1 MKFSPTN
8 TAFNRHESFALRFG
22 WLTKGFQAFQKDNDL
37 FSAPDA
43 VVRLGV
49 GKNMVNSIRHWLRA
63 AQLIEI
69 EKDSKKTTEIGRR
82 IFSKE
87 TGYDP
92 YLEDEATI
100 WLIHWLLAT
109 NPAHATSWYWFF
121 NRFHKPEFTSQEAA
135 TALVDF
141 AKEKI
146 TTKCTVNSIRND
158 CAALLRTY
166 VQSRGNTKIPA
177 EEALDSPLSLLKLIT
192 YTRATKT
199 YQSRLTRRDSLPTGI
214 FGYAL
219 ADLFHQRQI
228 TELPMENLIYSSDG
242 QLAPGLIFR
251 LSENGLLTKLEQL
264 VHYIP
269 NVFKIADSAGI
280 HQLYL
285 LQKDIDPM
293 TYLKTHYNAQ
303 LLEQAA

>member
-22 WLTKGFQAFQKDNDL
+22 WLTKGFQAFQKNKDL
-37 FSAPDA
+37 FSAPDG

-69 EKDSKKTTEIGRR
+69 EKDSKDTTKIGRR
-82 IFSKE
+82 IFSKD

-121 NRFHKPEFTSQEAA
+121 NRFHKPEFTAEEAG

-141 AKEKI
+141 ARENI
-146 TTKCTVNSIRND
+146 TSKCSVTSIKKD
-158 CAALLRTY
+158 AAALLRTY
-166 VQSRGNTKIPA
+166 VQSRGNSKIPA
-177 EEALDSPLSLLKLIT
+177 EEALDSPLSLLRLIT
-192 YTRATKT
+192 YNRPTRT
-199 YQSRLTRRDSLPTGI
+199 YQSRLTQRDSLPLGI

-219 ADLFHQRQI
+219 ADLFNQRQL
-228 TELPMENLIYSSDG
+228 TEMPMEDLIYSRDRH
-242 QLAPGLIFR
+242 LAPGQIFR
-251 LSENGLLTKLEQL
+251 LSENALLTKIEQL
-264 VHYIP
+264 IPYIP
-269 NVFKIADSAGI
+269 NVFKLADSGGI

-285 LQKDIDPM
+285 LQDIDPL
-293 TYLKTHYNAQ
+293 TYLDTHYTVRQ
-303 LLEQAA
+303 QRLAA